1 MAVPHGDRPDQQAQ
15 DASAPAT
22 ADHLVGMS
30 FDKPTRADEVLLSI
44 VHLSQEGEI
53 ALADAVVVVKDD
65 GGRVHVRQTTD
76 PGPVQGGLSGSIW
89 GMFVGLLF
97 GGPLIGGL
105 VGAGAGALMTKLVD
119 VGLDDGWVKQV
130 GKWLDPG
137 TSALLLLVTDGL
149 SPTVV
154 QELGRFEG
162 RVLYCTFPEAVRREL
177 VRVLDDAQGAAA
189 DPAGSPGWA
198 PIEPAPSDV
207 QQSHAEQTTAA
218 ERTPEAEQT
227 SDAPH
232 DGVPTQP
239 AAPTER
245 PGPTG

>member
-15 DASAPAT
+15 DASAHAT

-189 DPAGSPGWA
+189 DPDGAPGWA
-198 PIEPAPSDV
+198 PVEPAPSDAE
-207 QQSHAEQTTAA
+207 HAVE
-218 ERTPEAEQT
+218 EEPSGAEQT
-227 SDAPH
+227 SDAGH
-232 DGVPTQP
+232 DGTP
-239 AAPTER
+239 AEPAVPTER